1 MYITRVGV
9 TLIDD
14 TRHLV
19 AVNVGG
25 ISEQMRSVFVLYIA
39 ISPLCKNHNVISVKP
54 CYYWDCKFVVLLSI
68 SSPYMDFCSI
78 TKRRISQ
85 IRMIASITKKEVRT
99 KCYNFVQH
107 PKRIVHHSI

>member
-14 TRHLV
+14 TRHLA

-54 CYYWDCKFVVLLSI
+54 CYYWDCKS
-68 SSPYMDFCSI
+68 
-78 TKRRISQ
+78 
-85 IRMIASITKKEVRT
+85 
-99 KCYNFVQH
+99 
-107 PKRIVHHSI
+107 